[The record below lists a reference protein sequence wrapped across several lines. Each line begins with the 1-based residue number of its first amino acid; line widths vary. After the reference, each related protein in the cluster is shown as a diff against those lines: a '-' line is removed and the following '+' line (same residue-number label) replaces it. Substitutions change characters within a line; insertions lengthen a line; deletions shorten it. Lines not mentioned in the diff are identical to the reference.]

1 MKKLLIFLMIL
12 SLAIITGCKT
22 TKQDKIVLPPRPQR
36 EHIELPATMTAKD
49 YVKLLNYYEHLVQE
63 WEQWAI
69 YVENMVE
76 TN

>member
-22 TKQDKIVLPPRPQR
+22 TKQDKIDLPPRPQR
-36 EHIELPATMTAKD
+36 KYIELPATMTAKD

-63 WEQWAI
+63 WEAWAD
-69 YVENMVE
+69 MVE
-76 TN
+76 GSAEQ